1 MLAFFQTVVTSDSV
15 GAGVITQHEH
25 SRLLSKFRHTSVTS
39 MQSEKRREI
48 HERGELQIKDSFEV
62 KLNLL
67 RCRHKTDLV
76 KDVMRLREALL
87 SIIYTELYPLNT
99 VYCISPQ
106 WADYMTLLT
115 S

>member
-1 MLAFFQTVVTSDSV
+1 MLAFFQTGVTSDSV

-25 SRLLSKFRHTSVTS
+25 GRLLSKFRHTSVTS
-39 MQSEKRREI
+39 MQSKKRREI
-48 HERGELQIKDSFEV
+48 QERGELQIKDSFEV

-67 RCRHKTDLV
+67 QCRHNTDLV
-76 KDVMRLREALL
+76 NVMRLREALL

-106 WADYMTLLT
+106 RAAYTTLLT